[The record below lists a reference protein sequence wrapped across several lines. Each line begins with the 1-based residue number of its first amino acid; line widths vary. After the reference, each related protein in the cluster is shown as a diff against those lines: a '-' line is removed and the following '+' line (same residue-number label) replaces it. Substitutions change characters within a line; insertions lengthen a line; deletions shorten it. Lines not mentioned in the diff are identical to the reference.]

1 MEFDAVDRSILR
13 ILQEDG
19 RASHAFI
26 AKQVNLSAPAV
37 GERIR
42 KLEQA
47 GVIRG
52 YRAVLDAR
60 ALGLG
65 VTAFVSISPQPRK
78 PASGLVARLSQLPPI
93 EQLYSVAGTYS
104 YMALVRVATTE
115 ELDAFLD
122 RLFTLEGVERTE
134 TTMVLR
140 TSLDGPVQ
148 LPFQDDA
155 DSDRF

>member
-1 MEFDAVDRSILR
+1 MEFDPVDRSILR

-26 AKQVNLSAPAV
+26 AKRVNLSAPAV

-60 ALGLG
+60 SLGLG

-78 PASGLVARLSQLPPI
+78 PASGLVTRLSQLPEI

-115 ELDAFLD
+115 DLDAFLD